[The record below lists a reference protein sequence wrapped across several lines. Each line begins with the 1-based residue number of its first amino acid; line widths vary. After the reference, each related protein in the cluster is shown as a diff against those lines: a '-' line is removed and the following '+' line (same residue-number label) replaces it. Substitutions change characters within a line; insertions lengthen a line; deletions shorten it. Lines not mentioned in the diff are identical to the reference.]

1 MKLCGADTKAPLH
14 FISQRSGKTR
24 QVLHQSAHKKDKSPA
39 LITVQ
44 KPHYRSNLSSDR
56 DDFRIILHPA
66 GSNGRRTLDEGI
78 EMEYKTSKELSGK
91 YIDFKHRP
99 TWEFTMR
106 VGPANQ
112 QEVFRWIKPQ
122 GSCQELKTTYKAE
135 LPIVKAGMP
144 RPKSGMIT
152 RLVRGYVLV
161 RMSGKVCSAQQQGV
175 EGDDETP
182 LGFDKD
188 GREIVA
194 SCARG
199 GSGWIGGNKMFFQ
212 FWGSG
217 CTGELGEDFT
227 RVAAITG
234 AALWHDDILKEKA
247 ENARKNAQ
255 RNRQMNRR

>member
-1 MKLCGADTKAPLH
+1 
-14 FISQRSGKTR
+14 
-24 QVLHQSAHKKDKSPA
+24 
-39 LITVQ
+39 
-44 KPHYRSNLSSDR
+44 
-56 DDFRIILHPA
+56 
-66 GSNGRRTLDEGI
+66 
-78 EMEYKTSKELSGK
+78 MEYKTSKELSGK

-99 TWEFTMR
+99 TWEFIVR

-122 GSCQELKTTYKAE
+122 GACQELKTTYKPE

-144 RPKSGMIT
+144 RQKSGMIT
-152 RLVRGYVLV
+152 RLVRGYILV
-161 RMSGKVCSAQQQGV
+161 RMSGKMCDAQGQ
-175 EGDDETP
+175 DDEKP

-199 GSGWIGGNKMFFQ
+199 GSGWIGGAKMFFQ

-234 AALWHDDILKEKA
+234 AALWQDDILKEKA
-247 ENARKNAQ
+247 ERARQNAR
-255 RNRQMNRR
+255 RNR